1 MASGK
6 VLWEPYRWRMLQSH
20 PSTMYH
26 LSPIPPA
33 QILAH
38 GLDRERYY
46 RLRRCDDWY
55 EGYLM
60 EDGSPAPKGNYL
72 WETEAQTRKY
82 AAHSFPGRRCYLY
95 AVDAEALTLI
105 PDPFKCLSERAW
117 CSLMPIVPECV
128 RLVGARRC
136 MPPRPVVQPEMALA

>member
-1 MASGK
+1 MS
-6 VLWEPYRWRMLQSH
+6 PPH
-20 PSTMYH
+20 PSMMYH

-33 QILAH
+33 QILQH

-46 RLRRCDDWY
+46 RLRRGEDWY

-72 WETEAQTRKY
+72 WETEAQARKY
-82 AAHSFPGRRCYLY
+82 MAHMFPERHCYLY
-95 AVDAEALTLI
+95 SIDVDALTLI

-117 CSLMPIVPECV
+117 CSLAPISPERIHLFGMP
-128 RLVGARRC
+128 RC
-136 MPPRPVVQPEMALA
+136 MPPRPVLTPEM